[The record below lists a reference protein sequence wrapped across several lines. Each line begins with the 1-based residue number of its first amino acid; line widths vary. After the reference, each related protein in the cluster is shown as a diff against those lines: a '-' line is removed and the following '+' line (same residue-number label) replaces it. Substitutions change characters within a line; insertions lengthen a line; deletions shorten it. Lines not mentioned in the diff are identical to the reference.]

1 MKLRRAMAV
10 AAATAVIAPATFLA
24 APAAFATDS
33 TPSATETTSPAPTGS
48 ETTSPSPTGSETTSP
63 APTGSETT
71 SPAPTGSE
79 TTSPSPTGS
88 ETTSPAPSPSTSAP
102 TEDPEDPEEPPYCE
116 ELDENWEENALG
128 LKISGLPGQ
137 IVAGSGWEEFNLT
150 VTNNAKTDLKEVA
163 FYAEVEN
170 DQLDEDKW
178 LSKHVE
184 LQFRLPGTDQWE
196 RIGDSEWAG
205 DYFWGVETMKSK
217 DFVKIDLR
225 INVAKTAPAADSYSL
240 GSGGYLG
247 DVDGQECI
255 AESAGVYADFTVL
268 APGSPNPNPGEAEP
282 GDGEGKDK
290 GPDTKPQGDVKELP
304 VTGNL
309 AETGSDSALPVI
321 GAVGGVAILAGAGV
335 VFAMKRRRGD
345 ATA

>member
-24 APAAFATDS
+24 APTAFATT
-33 TPSATETTSPAPTGS
+33 TPTAS
-48 ETTSPSPTGSETTSP
+48 ESTSPSPSESETTSP
-63 APTGSETT
+63 APSESETT
-71 SPAPTGSE
+71 SPAPSESE
-79 TTSPSPTGS
+79 TTSPAPSESETTSPAPSES
-88 ETTSPAPSPSTSAP
+88 ETTSPAPSPSDSAP
-102 TEDPEDPEEPPYCE
+102 TEDPEVPVPPYCE
-116 ELDENWEENALG
+116 ELDEDFEEKALG

-150 VTNNAKTDLKEVA
+150 VTNNSKADLKEVA

-170 DQLDEDKW
+170 DQFDEDKW

-196 RIGDSEWAG
+196 RIGDSELAG

-225 INVAKTAPAADSYSL
+225 INVAKTAPAAESYSF

-255 AESAGVYADFTVL
+255 AENAGVYADFTVL
-268 APGSPNPNPGEAEP
+268 KPGSPNPNPGEAKP

-309 AETGSDSALPVI
+309 AETGSDSTLPVI

-335 VFAMKRRRGD
+335 VFAMKRHRGD